1 MSSFL
6 FLHFCDD
13 ALWLL
18 GLYFSAFYPFRTFL
32 RWLFTAAVQTSTG
45 ASRWSNRAGEELPW
59 CSFPYPASKTA
70 HRATQGQVLFFPQ
83 NELTPPPK
91 GGGAGYRLS
100 WVGRVG
106 SVRSKLAHT
115 PPTGRVC
122 CFDGVVLLP
131 SHLTGH
137 KSPHRGEFGFCL
149 LAGAS
154 QEDHPPFRQS
164 RIRTQAEEKIPL
176 PHFSEME
183 PVKSVIP
190 CKRFFK
196 PSGVKAFSLFMR
208 RRFCAARGGPHD
220 ICSTVFSHTNSEP
233 GLSWAEF
240 KAITS
245 IFGGTARPALPA
257 PICTP
262 RPLGW
267 AGSCTG
273 AHRFVLCRLF
283 PGRWS
288 FLCR

>member
-1 MSSFL
+1 MSFAVWDFIFHPFL
-6 FLHFCDD
+6 FQIRSSGGFYLCRTNLHRSLTPLQQALFC
-13 ALWLL
+13 APL
-18 GLYFSAFYPFRTFL
+18 
-32 RWLFTAAVQTSTG
+32 V
-45 ASRWSNRAGEELPW
+45 
-59 CSFPYPASKTA
+59 SFPYPVPKTA
-70 HRATQGQVLFFPQ
+70 HRAAQGRVRFFSP
-83 NELTPPPK
+83 EGAPPPK
-91 GGGAGYRLS
+91 GGGAGYHLS
-100 WVGRVG
+100 WVGQVG

-208 RRFCAARGGPHD
+208 RRFCAAAGGPQD
-220 ICSTVFSHTNSEP
+220 ICSTVFSYTNSEP
-233 GLSWAEF
+233 GLSWAGF
-240 KAITS
+240 
-245 IFGGTARPALPA
+245 
-257 PICTP
+257 
-262 RPLGW
+262 
-267 AGSCTG
+267 
-273 AHRFVLCRLF
+273 
-283 PGRWS
+283 
-288 FLCR
+288 

>member
-45 ASRWSNRAGEELPW
+45 ASRWSNRACEELPW

-70 HRATQGQVLFFPQ
+70 HRATQGRVLFFPQ

-208 RRFCAARGGPHD
+208 RRFCAARGGLQN
-220 ICSTVFSHTNSEP
+220 ISSTVFSHKNSEP
-233 GLSWAEF
+233 GLSWAGF
-240 KAITS
+240 
-245 IFGGTARPALPA
+245 
-257 PICTP
+257 
-262 RPLGW
+262 
-267 AGSCTG
+267 
-273 AHRFVLCRLF
+273 
-283 PGRWS
+283 
-288 FLCR
+288 

>member
-45 ASRWSNRAGEELPW
+45 ASRWSNRACEELPW

-70 HRATQGQVLFFPQ
+70 HRATQGRVLFFPQ

-131 SHLTGH
+131 G
-137 KSPHRGEFGFCL
+137 P
-149 LAGAS
+149 
-154 QEDHPPFRQS
+154 QN
-164 RIRTQAEEKIPL
+164 RTQALIGPSLVFACFLAHLRRITL
-176 PHFSEME
+176 PFGN
-183 PVKSVIP
+183 PV
-190 CKRFFK
+190 
-196 PSGVKAFSLFMR
+196 
-208 RRFCAARGGPHD
+208 
-220 ICSTVFSHTNSEP
+220 
-233 GLSWAEF
+233 
-240 KAITS
+240 
-245 IFGGTARPALPA
+245 
-257 PICTP
+257 
-262 RPLGW
+262 
-267 AGSCTG
+267 
-273 AHRFVLCRLF
+273 
-283 PGRWS
+283 
-288 FLCR
+288 

>member
-45 ASRWSNRAGEELPW
+45 ASRWSNRACEELPW
-59 CSFPYPASKTA
+59 CSFHYPASKTA
-70 HRATQGQVLFFPQ
+70 HRATQGRVLFFPQ

-91 GGGAGYRLS
+91 GGGARYRLS